1 MDPFSSTV
9 FRSISLLAFEPAGIS
24 PPGALLLLIVAIALA
39 GAIAGVWMSG
49 TPVLSRRLVPLS
61 GALLV
66 LVALVWVLPDLALHF
81 GWAAGSAW
89 MAGGL
94 VLLWFIDRYVHP
106 VCPACSGTHDHD
118 ACPTRLHGFATPLVI
133 AATLHSFLDGWGVM
147 AAYPD
152 ASGPLG
158 AAVPV
163 AIALHKIPEGLA
175 LGVILR
181 AAMNSRLQ
189 ALLWVAA
196 VQATTLLGGLVESA
210 AAARLGSRWFGT
222 LLALTGGSFLYL
234 GAHALHGELKRW
246 YMADRHAGRET
257 I

>member
-1 MDPFSSTV
+1 MDLFSSNV
-9 FRSISLLAFEPAGIS
+9 FPPIPLFAFEAAGVA
-24 PPGALLLLIVAIALA
+24 PPSGLLLLIVAIALA
-39 GAIAGVWMSG
+39 SAVAGVWMSG

-94 VLLWFIDRYVHP
+94 ALLWFIDRYVYP

-118 ACPTRLHGFATPLVI
+118 VCPTRLHGFATPLVV
-133 AATLHSFLDGWGVM
+133 AATLHSFLDGWGAM

-152 ASGPLG
+152 APGPMG
-158 AAVPV
+158 AAVPLV
-163 AIALHKIPEGLA
+163 IALHKIPEGLA

-181 AAMNSRLQ
+181 ASMSSRFS
-189 ALLWVAA
+189 ALVCAAA
-196 VQATTLLGGLVESA
+196 VQGATLFGGVVESVA
-210 AAARLGSRWFGT
+210 ATYLSPRWIGA
-222 LLALTGGSFLYL
+222 LLALAGGSFLYL

-246 YMADRHAGRET
+246 YTADRHAGRET
-257 I
+257 V